1 MSYHSKMFEA
11 CRELARAKIKA
22 RKRRSPF
29 WGDVVEVCVNTGL
42 PAPFSAFSSFLEVH
56 MSLVTKAFG
65 GTSDPESDW
74 GAEDPA
80 FAKDH
85 PIVHAFLASREMIGG
100 KRRQGATLTIVA
112 EDGVWKAGLRD
123 RDKQASLWVSAT
135 TVAGVYDA
143 LEAALGKTPV
153 EWRRAPENQLRNRKG
168 P

>member
-1 MSYHSKMFEA
+1 MSYHQRMLEV
-11 CRELARAKIKA
+11 CRDHARMAIRKNKAKPRA
-22 RKRRSPF
+22 
-29 WGDVVEVCVNTGL
+29 WGEVIEVCVNTGL

-65 GTSDPESDW
+65 GSSDPESDW
-74 GAEDPA
+74 GAEDPT
-80 FAKDH
+80 FAENH

-112 EDGVWKAGLRD
+112 EDSVWKAGLRD

-135 TVAGVYDA
+135 SVAGVFDA
-143 LEAALGKTPV
+143 LETALGKTPV
-153 EWRRAPENQLRNRKG
+153 EWRKAPENQLRNRKG